1 MRRKIMLAA
10 LLMAVTGMAHG
21 QNTLSVEDFV
31 MPQNGGSITVNL
43 TLEEENVYTSYQ
55 FKVET
60 PEGMEYITDE
70 SDDVECT
77 LVSGH
82 ASSHSATSHWNSDER
97 LLAVGVA
104 SMSSALFKGKTVSLE
119 IPLAA
124 TEAAE
129 NSTFSFTVKGITFIK
144 QTGTKDYL
152 DDVTFTVTVGAPAD
166 TRTLLDE
173 NANAAPADA
182 EGVDVRVRRTIQA
195 AQWNTICLPFS
206 MTAEQVTDVFGDDV
220 LLKDFNGCETE
231 SDDNE
236 DVVSITIKFVDAE
249 SIEANHPYLIWTSTG
264 ITEFT
269 VNNVDIEVE
278 ENPSV
283 DKDGVKVKKVWIYNS
298 FVGNYSGNATV
309 PENCLFVN
317 GDKLY
322 YSKGG
327 SRLRGYRGY
336 FDFYDVLKDLES
348 ANTRVTFSFGDIP
361 TGVDVPKMV
370 LKSDDRVYDL
380 NGRQVSKAGNG
391 VFITNS
397 KKLLIK

>member
-1 MRRKIMLAA
+1 MRRKIMLTA

-152 DDVTFTVTVGAPAD
+152 DDVTFTVTVGVPAD

>member
-380 NGRQVSKAGNG
+380 NGRQVSKAGKG